1 MTEDVDTPA
10 PNARIVSGQPVE
22 VRPGRSLNLVIHE
35 GGERADTAIFLC
47 HGAGGNK
54 NQWRNQWRLLTGLGY
69 RVIAWDFAG
78 HGETRSPRRAG
89 VYAGSE
95 LVEDYLAIIERYGAA
110 RNILVG
116 HSYGSRLTLCVLLA
130 LQAQGRLSL
139 VDRAMLLGAPPPIR
153 TLGLGPIATWP
164 LPVLVLMRPLLSRS
178 FNRLAWHG
186 SADPDLVRY
195 EDRLTRSNT
204 LFMMKAL
211 MTQTAPLDAAGLPDL
226 DLPILLV
233 AGSDDGLT
241 PAAGAEALARFL
253 PQSRLEVIDDCAH
266 QIMLEKPAE
275 TNALLRGF
283 IGG

>member
-1 MTEDVDTPA
+1 MNAHTPT

-22 VRPGRSLNLVIHE
+22 VRPGRSLNLVVHE
-35 GGERADTAIFLC
+35 GGDRADTAVFLC

-78 HGETRSPRRAG
+78 HGETRSPRTAS
-89 VYAGSE
+89 VYAGTE
-95 LVEDYLAIIERYGAA
+95 LVEDYLAMIDRYGAV
-110 RNILVG
+110 RNILIG

-130 LQAQGRLSL
+130 LHGQGRLSL
-139 VDRAMLLGAPPPIR
+139 IDRAMLLGAPPPIR

-164 LPVLVLMRPLLSRS
+164 LPLLVLMRPMLSRG
-178 FNRLAWHG
+178 FNRLAWHA
-186 SADPDLVRY
+186 SADPALVRY
-195 EDRLTRSNT
+195 EDQLTRRNT

-211 MTQTAPLDAAGLPDL
+211 MTQSAPLEASGLADL

-233 AGSDDGLT
+233 AGDGDGLT

-253 PQSRLEVIDDCAH
+253 PQVRLEVVEDCGH
-266 QIMLEKPAE
+266 QIMLERPAE